1 MMTEDPLERIERE
14 EREKKNRNGGLKTA
28 TIILAVAALALGG
41 ALAWVWGQ
49 KSNLVGELEGEKAE
63 LTQQLLNLQSDFE
76 NLNSDYDSINSQLD
90 TSREQVAELIDKL
103 SKTEATNRAKI
114 RQYEKELGTLR
125 SIMRGYI
132 VQIDSLN
139 TLNKQLT
146 ADAAAARK
154 EAAESRQAN
163 ENLTRQVE
171 NLSGQVAAGSV
182 IKARGLHLTAYNSSD
197 RATDRS
203 SRVTYFVSTLTL
215 VENEIAERGPIR
227 VYVRIKDPNG
237 VILLNNSSTDF
248 TVGGETLT
256 ASASREVD
264 YEGQDVELSIYV
276 KDVGEL
282 GKGIYTAE
290 AYTEKTFLGRA
301 EVMLR

>member
-1 MMTEDPLERIERE
+1 MTEDPLERIERE

-41 ALAWVWGQ
+41 ALAYLST
-49 KSNLVGELEGEKAE
+49 KSNKLNKELEEEKAD
-63 LTQQLLNLQSDFE
+63 LTEQLVNLQHDFE
-76 NLNSDYDSINSQLD
+76 NLNSDYENINSQLD
-90 TSREQVAELIDKL
+90 TSREQVALLIDKL

-146 ADAAAARK
+146 ADAAAARR

-163 ENLTRQVE
+163 ENLSRQVE
-171 NLSGQVAAGSV
+171 SLSGQVAAGSV
-182 IKARGLHLTAYNSSD
+182 VKARGISLVAYNGSD
-197 RATDRS
+197 RPTDRS
-203 SRVTYFVSTLTL
+203 SRVTYFVTTLTL
-215 VENEIAERGPIR
+215 VENSIAETGPVR
-227 VYVRIKDPNG
+227 VYVRVKDPNG

-264 YEGQDVELSIYV
+264 YEGQDVEMSIYV

-282 GKGIYTAE
+282 GKGIYTVE

>member
-1 MMTEDPLERIERE
+1 MTEDPLERIERE

-28 TIILAVAALALGG
+28 TIVLAVAALALAG
-41 ALAWVWGQ
+41 ALAWIWSQ
-49 KSNLVGELEGEKAE
+49 KSGLVHELEDEKTE
-63 LTQQLLNLQSDFE
+63 LTQQLLNLQNDFE
-76 NLNSDYDSINSQLD
+76 NLNSDYESINSQLD
-90 TSREQVAELIDKL
+90 TSREQVALLIDKL

-163 ENLTRQVE
+163 ETLTRQVE

-182 IKARGLHLTAYNSSD
+182 VKARGLHLTAYNGSD
-197 RATDRS
+197 RTTDRS
-203 SRVTYFVSTLTL
+203 SRVTYFVATLTL
-215 VENEIAERGPIR
+215 AQNELAERGPIR
-227 VYVRIKDPNG
+227 VYVRVKDPNG
-237 VILLNNSSTDF
+237 VILLNNNSTDF
-248 TVGGETLT
+248 TVGGETMT

-264 YEGQDVELSIYV
+264 FEGDDLEVSIYV
-276 KDVGEL
+276 KDMSEL
-282 GKGIYTAE
+282 GKGIYTVE
-290 AYTEKTFLGRA
+290 AYTEKASLGRS
-301 EVMLR
+301 ELMLR

>member
-1 MMTEDPLERIERE
+1 MTEDPLERIERE
-14 EREKKNRNGGLKTA
+14 EREKKNRNGSLKTA

-41 ALAWVWGQ
+41 ALAWIWSQ
-49 KSNLVGELEGEKAE
+49 KSSLVNELEGEKAE

-76 NLNSDYDSINSQLD
+76 TLNSDYESINSQLD
-90 TSREQVAELIDKL
+90 TSREQVALLIEKL

-146 ADAAAARK
+146 ADAAAARR

-182 IKARGLHLTAYNSSD
+182 VKGRGLTLVAYNGSD
-197 RATDRS
+197 RETDRS
-203 SRVTYFVSTLTL
+203 SRVTYFLATVTLAA
-215 VENEIAERGPIR
+215 NEIAERGPIR
-227 VYVRIKDPNG
+227 VYVRVKDPNG

-248 TVGGETLT
+248 TYNGETMT

-264 YEGQDVELSIYV
+264 YEGEDLTVGVYV
-276 KDVGEL
+276 KDMSEL
-282 GKGIYTAE
+282 GKGIYTVE
-290 AYTEKTFLGRA
+290 AYTTQSLLGRA
-301 EVMLR
+301 DLMLR

>member
-1 MMTEDPLERIERE
+1 MTEDPLERIERE
-14 EREKKNRNGGLKTA
+14 EREKKNRNGSLKTA

-41 ALAWVWGQ
+41 ALAWIWGQ
-49 KSNLVGELEGEKAE
+49 KSSLVNELEGEKAE

-76 NLNSDYDSINSQLD
+76 TLNSDYESINSQLD
-90 TSREQVAELIDKL
+90 TSREQVALLIDKL

-114 RQYEKELGTLR
+114 RQYEKD
-125 SIMRGYI
+125 
-132 VQIDSLN
+132 QIDSLN

-182 IKARGLHLTAYNSSD
+182 VKARGLHLAAYNSSD
-197 RATDRS
+197 RVTDRS
-203 SRVTYFVSTLTL
+203 SRVTYFVATLSL
-215 VENEIAERGPIR
+215 VANEIAEHGPIR
-227 VYVRIKDPNG
+227 VYVRVKDPNG
-237 VILLNNSSTDF
+237 VILLNSASTDF
-248 TVGGETLT
+248 TVGGESMT

-264 YEGQDVELSIYV
+264 YEGEDVEMSIYI
-276 KDVGEL
+276 KDMSEL

-290 AYTEKTFLGRA
+290 AYTEKTFLGRC
-301 EVMLR
+301 ELMLR

>member
-1 MMTEDPLERIERE
+1 MTEDPLERIERE
-14 EREKKNRNGGLKTA
+14 EREKKNRNGGLRTA
-28 TIILAVAALALGG
+28 TIVLAVAALALGG
-41 ALAWVWGQ
+41 ALAWVWSQ
-49 KSNLVGELEGEKAE
+49 KSGLVSELEDEKTE
-63 LTQQLLNLQSDFE
+63 LTQQLLNLQNDFE
-76 NLNSDYDSINSQLD
+76 TLNSDYESINSQLD
-90 TSREQVAELIDKL
+90 TSREQVALLIDKL

-163 ENLTRQVE
+163 ENLTKQVE

-182 IKARGLHLTAYNSSD
+182 VKGRGLHLTAYNSSD

-203 SRVTYFVSTLTL
+203 SRVTYFVATLTL
-215 VENEIAERGPIR
+215 AQNELAERGPIR
-227 VYVRIKDPNG
+227 VYVRVKDPNG
-237 VILLNNSSTDF
+237 IILLNNSSTDF
-248 TVGGETLT
+248 TMGGETMT

-264 YEGQDVELSIYV
+264 YEGEDVELSIYV
-276 KDVGEL
+276 KDMSDL
-282 GKGIYTAE
+282 GKGIYTVE
-290 AYTEKTFLGRA
+290 AYTAKTFLGRA
-301 EVMLR
+301 ELMLR

>member
-1 MMTEDPLERIERE
+1 MTEDPLERIERE
-14 EREKKNRNGGLKTA
+14 EREKKNRNGSLKTA

-41 ALAWVWGQ
+41 ALAWIWGQ
-49 KSNLVGELEGEKAE
+49 KSSLVNELEGEKAE
-63 LTQQLLNLQSDFE
+63 LTQQLLNLQNDFE
-76 NLNSDYDSINSQLD
+76 SLNSDYESINSQLD
-90 TSREQVAELIDKL
+90 TSREQVALLIDKL

-146 ADAAAARK
+146 ADAAAARR

-182 IKARGLHLTAYNSSD
+182 VKARGLHLAAYNSSD
-197 RATDRS
+197 RVTDRS
-203 SRVTYFVSTLTL
+203 SRVTYFVATLSL
-215 VENEIAERGPIR
+215 VANEIAEHGPIR
-227 VYVRIKDPNG
+227 VYVRVKDPNG
-237 VILLNNSSTDF
+237 VILLNSASTDF
-248 TVGGETLT
+248 TVGGESMT

-264 YEGQDVELSIYV
+264 YEGEDVEMSIYI
-276 KDVGEL
+276 KDMSEL

-290 AYTEKTFLGRA
+290 AYTEKTFLGRC
-301 EVMLR
+301 ELMLR

>member
-1 MMTEDPLERIERE
+1 MTEDPLERIERE
-14 EREKKNRNGGLKTA
+14 EREKKNRNGGLRTA

-146 ADAAAARK
+146 ADVASARR

-171 NLSGQVAAGSV
+171 SLSGQVAAGSV
-182 IKARGLHLTAYNSSD
+182 VKGRGLHLTAYNGSD
-197 RATDRS
+197 RVTDRS
-203 SRVTYFVSTLTL
+203 SRVTYFVATLTL
-215 VENEIAERGPIR
+215 AQNELAERGPIR
-227 VYVRIKDPNG
+227 VYVRVKDPNG
-237 VILLNNSSTDF
+237 VILLNNNSTDF
-248 TVGGETLT
+248 TVGGETMT

-264 YEGQDVELSIYV
+264 FEGDDLEVSIYV
-276 KDVGEL
+276 KDMSEL
-282 GKGIYTAE
+282 GKGIYTVE
-290 AYTEKTFLGRA
+290 AYTEKASLGRA
-301 EVMLR
+301 ELMLR

>member
-1 MMTEDPLERIERE
+1 MTEDPLERIERE
-14 EREKKNRNGGLKTA
+14 EREKKNRNGGLRTV
-28 TIILAVAALALGG
+28 TILLAVAALALGG
-41 ALAWVWGQ
+41 ALAWIWSQ
-49 KSNLVGELEGEKAE
+49 KSSLVNELEGEKAE

-90 TSREQVAELIDKL
+90 TSREQVALLIDKL

-139 TLNKQLT
+139 TLNKRLT

-154 EAAESRQAN
+154 EAAESREAN
-163 ENLTRQVE
+163 ANLSRQVE
-171 NLSGQVAAGSV
+171 NLSGQVAAGAV
-182 IKARGLHLTAYNSSD
+182 IKARGLRLAAYNGSD
-197 RATDRS
+197 KETDRS
-203 SRVTYFVSTLTL
+203 SRVKYFVASLSL
-215 VENEIAERGPIR
+215 LENEIAERGPVR
-227 VYVRIKDPNG
+227 VYVRVKDPNG
-237 VILLNNSSTDF
+237 ILILNSSSTDF
-248 TVGGETLT
+248 TLNGETLS

-264 YEGQDVELSIYV
+264 YEGQEVEMSIYV

-282 GKGIYTAE
+282 GKGVYTVE
-290 AYTEKTFLGRA
+290 ACTERSTLGRA
-301 EVMLR
+301 ELMLR

>member
-1 MMTEDPLERIERE
+1 MTEDPLERIERE
-14 EREKKNRNGGLKTA
+14 EREKKNRNGGLRTA
-28 TIILAVAALALGG
+28 TIVLAVAALALGG
-41 ALAWVWGQ
+41 ALAWVWSQ
-49 KSNLVGELEGEKAE
+49 KSGLVSELEDEKTE
-63 LTQQLLNLQSDFE
+63 LTQQLLNLQNDFE
-76 NLNSDYDSINSQLD
+76 NLNSDYENINSQLD
-90 TSREQVAELIDKL
+90 TSREQVALLIDKL

-146 ADAAAARK
+146 ADAAAARR

-163 ENLTRQVE
+163 ESLTKQVE

-182 IKARGLHLTAYNSSD
+182 VKGRGLHLVAYNSSD
-197 RATDRS
+197 RSTDRS
-203 SRVTYFVSTLTL
+203 SRVTYFIATLTL
-215 VENEIAERGPIR
+215 AQNELASRGPVR
-227 VYVRIKDPNG
+227 VYVRVKDPNG
-237 VILLNNSSTDF
+237 VILLNNNSTDF
-248 TVGGETLT
+248 TVGGETMT

-264 YEGQDVELSIYV
+264 YEGEDVELSIYI

-290 AYTEKTFLGRA
+290 AYTEQTFLGRA

>member
-1 MMTEDPLERIERE
+1 MTEDPLERIERE

-28 TIILAVAALALGG
+28 TIVLAVAALALAG
-41 ALAWVWGQ
+41 ALAWIWSQ
-49 KSNLVGELEGEKAE
+49 KSGLVHELEDEKTE
-63 LTQQLLNLQSDFE
+63 LTQQLLNLQNDFE
-76 NLNSDYDSINSQLD
+76 NLNSDYESINSQLD
-90 TSREQVAELIDKL
+90 TSREQVALLIDKL

-163 ENLTRQVE
+163 ETLTKQVE

-182 IKARGLHLTAYNSSD
+182 VKGRGLHLTAYNGSD

-203 SRVTYFVSTLTL
+203 SRVTYFVATLTL
-215 VENEIAERGPIR
+215 AQNELAERGPIR
-227 VYVRIKDPNG
+227 VYVRVKDPNG
-237 VILLNNSSTDF
+237 IILLNNSSTDF
-248 TVGGETLT
+248 TMNGETMT

-264 YEGQDVELSIYV
+264 YEGDDLEVSIYV
-276 KDVGEL
+276 KEMSDL
-282 GKGIYTAE
+282 GKGIYTVE
-290 AYTEKTFLGRA
+290 AYTEKTSLGRG
-301 EVMLR
+301 ELMLR

>member
-1 MMTEDPLERIERE
+1 MTEDPLERIERE

-41 ALAWVWGQ
+41 ALAYLST
-49 KSNLVGELEGEKAE
+49 KSNKLNKELEEEKAD
-63 LTQQLLNLQSDFE
+63 LTEQLVNLQHDFE
-76 NLNSDYDSINSQLD
+76 NLNSDYENINSQLD
-90 TSREQVAELIDKL
+90 TSREQVALLIDKL

-146 ADAAAARK
+146 ADAAAARR

-163 ENLTRQVE
+163 ENLSRQVE
-171 NLSGQVAAGSV
+171 SLSGQVAAGSV
-182 IKARGLHLTAYNSSD
+182 VKARGISLVAYNGSD
-197 RATDRS
+197 RPTDRS
-203 SRVTYFVSTLTL
+203 SRVTYFVTSLTL
-215 VENEIAERGPIR
+215 VENSIAETGPVR
-227 VYVRIKDPNG
+227 VYVRVKDPNG

-256 ASASREVD
+256 PSASREVD
-264 YEGQDVELSIYV
+264 YEGQDVEMSIYV

-282 GKGIYTAE
+282 GKGIYTVE

>member
-1 MMTEDPLERIERE
+1 MTEDPLERIERE

-41 ALAWVWGQ
+41 ALAWIWGQ
-49 KSNLVGELEGEKAE
+49 KSSLVNELEGEKAE
-63 LTQQLLNLQSDFE
+63 LTQQLLNLQNDFE
-76 NLNSDYDSINSQLD
+76 NLNSDYENINSQLD
-90 TSREQVAELIDKL
+90 TSREQVALLIDKL

-139 TLNKQLT
+139 TLNKRLT

-171 NLSGQVAAGSV
+171 SLSGQVAAGSV
-182 IKARGLHLTAYNSSD
+182 VKARGLHLVAYNGSD

-203 SRVTYFVSTLTL
+203 SRVTYFVATLSL

-227 VYVRIKDPNG
+227 VYVRVKDPNG
-237 VILLNNSSTDF
+237 IILLNNASTDF
-248 TVGGETLT
+248 TVGGETMS

-282 GKGIYTAE
+282 GKGIYTVE
-290 AYTEKTFLGRA
+290 AYTEKTFLGRS
-301 EVMLR
+301 ELMLR